1 MPMENFVITLSRQYG
16 ALGRPVTQALARM
29 LEIDF
34 WDRDIVEEAAKRMGQ
49 SLHAISDMEERER
62 PSLFPVRH
70 REATMSLA
78 SYSINDE
85 IFDIESNVIRDAA
98 SRTSCIIVG
107 RCGDYVLRDHPRKLS
122 VYLYSSLEDRV
133 KNCMTYLGMDEKT
146 ARRQIREMDHA
157 RSYYH
162 RKYMPDLKTAFDLGD
177 MQLNASHFGVEKT
190 AEIIADTARK
200 LFL

>member
-1 MPMENFVITLSRQYG
+1 MENFVITLSRQYG
-16 ALGRPVTQALARM
+16 ALGRPVAQALARM

-78 SYSINDE
+78 SYSISDE

-98 SRTSCIIVG
+98 SRSSCIIVG
-107 RCGDYVLRDHPRKLS
+107 RCGDYVLRGHPRKLS
-122 VYLYSSLEDRV
+122 VYLFSSLEDRV
-133 KNCMTYLGMDEKT
+133 KNCMTYLDMDEKT
-146 ARRQIREMDHA
+146 ARKQIREMDLA
-157 RSYYH
+157 RTYYH
-162 RKYMPDLKTAFDLGD
+162 RKYMPDLKSPLEMGD
-177 MQLNASHFGVEKT
+177 MLLDATRFGVEGT